1 MRFTK
6 SSYLC
11 NRKTETLTCIGL
23 WCNGNTTD
31 SGPVIPGS
39 NPGSP
44 TEKRTLRLMRC
55 PFLLSVCVCVGLK
68 RRGCVKTGSTFS
80 FFTHPLVSCISLFPY
95 AQPSFWMLSSITLI
109 FSFTRSMSA
118 FSFSTL
124 RLSSVSRLLPFFEAA
139 FRKPRLFS
147 YVCSS
152 LFMLS

>member
-1 MRFTK
+1 MRTFAIAI
-6 SSYLC
+6 
-11 NRKTETLTCIGL
+11 RKQNDCRHKIGI

-55 PFLLSVCVCVGLK
+55 PFFIVCLRVRRLKKKRVC
-68 RRGCVKTGSTFS
+68 KTGSTFS